1 MATHMSATTPT
12 PAVGSKG
19 SDVYD
24 HTGDPRVDLS
34 VRLVR
39 GADSA
44 DLATRIKAIA
54 ELDLADAFVLTFNSR
69 NVRGGKGERDIF
81 QSLFAS
87 LVDRNPEI
95 AEKLLDLV
103 PQYGSW
109 RDIMELFA
117 IEPALDSALLA
128 LIKTQLAADTATTAV
143 EGASISLLAKWL
155 PREHSAKD
163 DLSKKLAA
171 ALFPEA
177 KTVASGRKLYRQT
190 IAALNK
196 RLDTVETHMCSGT
209 WATIKPATV
218 PGRAGKLYAKA
229 FLNLKDTEAR
239 KPSDPD
245 RVACAEHFKEHFA
258 RAKKGEA
265 TVHGS
270 KTLFPHEVVK
280 KARLGSPTES
290 ERDQLSAVW
299 SSMIA
304 DLLAGGGLG
313 DAIVMSDFSG
323 SMQSS
328 GSQGD
333 TPYWV
338 SMALGI
344 LGSQACSPAFRGRMM
359 TFDST
364 PTWHTFPSA
373 DLFENLATIKGHL
386 SQGTSTD
393 FQAAMDLVLKDLKTA
408 RCKPGQEPKYLLVLT
423 DMNWDQACASNGVS
437 SYTGNTYRHHVKTQ
451 PWATHLDMIK
461 ESFVRAGEDM
471 HGPGQGL
478 TPPQIVIWNLAANPT
493 DNHATATTPGVSL
506 LSGWS
511 PTQFRVLQKEGPRS
525 ITPYETLRIELD
537 DPQYDVIRE
546 RIAAILKKSA

>member
-1 MATHMSATTPT
+1 MTTHMTT
-12 PAVGSKG
+12 GSKG

-24 HTGDPRVDLS
+24 CTGDLRVDLS

-39 GADSA
+39 GADTA
-44 DLATRIKAIA
+44 DLTARIKAIA
-54 ELDLADAFVLTFNSR
+54 ALDLADAFVLTFHSR

-81 QSLFAS
+81 QTLFAALTDTHPNLATS
-87 LVDRNPEI
+87 
-95 AEKLLDLV
+95 LLDLV
-103 PQYGSW
+103 PAFGSW

-117 IEPALDSALLA
+117 IDPDLEVALLA
-128 LIKTQLAADTATTAV
+128 LIKAQLETDKAAAV
-143 EGASISLLAKWL
+143 GSSISLLAKWL

-163 DLSKKLAA
+163 DLSKRLATF
-171 ALFPEA
+171 LFPEE
-177 KTVASGRKLYRQT
+177 KTVATARKLYRQT
-190 IAALNK
+190 VAALNR
-196 RLDTVETHMCSGT
+196 RLDTVETHMCSHT
-209 WATIKPATV
+209 WSTIKPTTV
-218 PGRAGKLYAKA
+218 PGRAGKLYARA
-229 FLNLKDTEAR
+229 FLNLKGSQGEDVR
-239 KPSDPD
+239 KPEDPD
-245 RVACAEHFKEHFA
+245 RIACAEHFKEHFA

-265 TVHGS
+265 VVHGS

-299 SSMIA
+299 ASMIS
-304 DLLAGGGLG
+304 DLLTGGGLG

-323 SMQSS
+323 SMQTA

-373 DLFENLATIKGHL
+373 DLFESLATINSRV

-393 FQAAMDLVLKDLKTA
+393 FQAAMDLVLKDLKA
-408 RCKPGQEPKYLLVLT
+408 SRCRPGQEPKFLLVLT

-437 SYTGNTYRHHVKTQ
+437 GYTGNTYRHHVKTA
-451 PWATHLDMIK
+451 PWQTHLEMIK
-461 ESFVRAGEDM
+461 ESFKRAGEDM

-493 DNHATATTPGVSL
+493 DNHATAKTPGVSL

-546 RIAAILKKSA
+546 RIAAFTKKSA

>member
-1 MATHMSATTPT
+1 MSTTTPNM
-12 PAVGSKG
+12 AVGSKG

-24 HTGDPRVDLS
+24 STGDPRVDLS

-39 GADSA
+39 GAEPA
-44 DLATRIKAIA
+44 DLKARIKAIVA
-54 ELDLADAFVLTFNSR
+54 LDVADAFVLAFHSR

-81 QSLFAS
+81 HALFSS
-87 LVDRNPEI
+87 LVETHPEV
-95 AEKLLDLV
+95 ATSLLDLV
-103 PQYGSW
+103 PAFGSW
-109 RDIMELFA
+109 RDIMELFGVNPTL
-117 IEPALDSALLA
+117 EPALLS
-128 LIKTQLAADTATTAV
+128 LIKTQLTTDTAAAA
-143 EGASISLLAKWL
+143 GSSISLLAKWL

-163 DLSKKLAA
+163 DLSKDLAIF
-171 ALFPEA
+171 LFPEA
-177 KTVASGRKLYRQT
+177 TRIATSRKLYRQQV
-190 IAALNK
+190 AALNK
-196 RLDTVETHMCSGT
+196 RLDTVEIHMCSDT
-209 WATIKPATV
+209 WSTIKPATV
-218 PGRAGKLYAKA
+218 PGRAGKLYARA
-229 FLNLKDTEAR
+229 FLNLKGSSGSETR
-239 KPSDPD
+239 KPYNTD
-245 RVACAEHFKEHFA
+245 RVDCAEIFKEHFA

-280 KARLGSPTES
+280 KTRVGSLTES

-299 SSMIA
+299 TSMIA
-304 DLLAGGGLG
+304 DLQKGGGLG

-373 DLFENLATIKGHL
+373 DLFECLATINSRV

-393 FQAAMDLVLKDLKTA
+393 FQAAMDLVLRDLKAA
-408 RCKPGQEPKYLLVLT
+408 RCRPGQEPKFLLVLT
-423 DMNWDQACASNGVS
+423 DMNWDQACSSNGVS
-437 SYTGNTYRHHVKTQ
+437 AYTGHTYRHHFKTL
-451 PWATHLDMIK
+451 PWTTHLDMIK

-511 PTQFRVLQKEGPRS
+511 PTQFRILQKEGPRS

-537 DPQYDVIRE
+537 DPQYNVIRE
-546 RIAAILKKSA
+546 RIAAFTKKSM

>member
-1 MATHMSATTPT
+1 MTTHMSTHMT
-12 PAVGSKG
+12 VGSKG

-24 HTGDPRVDLS
+24 STGDPRVDLS
-34 VRLVR
+34 IRLVR
-39 GADSA
+39 GAEPA
-44 DLATRIKAIA
+44 DLKARIKAIA
-54 ELDLADAFVLTFNSR
+54 AIDITDAFVMAFHSR

-81 QSLFAS
+81 HTLFAALTES
-87 LVDRNPEI
+87 HPDL
-95 AEKLLDLV
+95 ATSLLDLV
-103 PQYGSW
+103 PAFGSW
-109 RDIMELFA
+109 RDIMELFGVNPTL
-117 IEPALDSALLA
+117 EPALLS
-128 LIKTQLAADTATTAV
+128 LIKTQLTTDKAAAA
-143 EGASISLLAKWL
+143 GSSISLLAKWL

-163 DLSKKLAA
+163 DLSKDLAIF
-171 ALFPEA
+171 LFPEA
-177 KTVASGRKLYRQT
+177 TRTATSRKLYRQT

-229 FLNLKDTEAR
+229 FLNSKE
-239 KPSDPD
+239 KEDPD

-280 KARLGSPTES
+280 AARTSLTEP

-299 SSMIA
+299 SSMIS
-304 DLLAGGGLG
+304 DLMKGGGLG
-313 DAIVMSDFSG
+313 DAIIMSDFSG
-323 SMQSS
+323 SMQSA

-373 DLFENLATIKGHL
+373 DLFECLATINSRV

-393 FQAAMDLVLKDLKTA
+393 FQAAMDLVLRDLKAT
-408 RCKPGQEPKYLLVLT
+408 RCKPGQEPKFLLVLT
-423 DMNWDQACASNGVS
+423 DMNWDQACASNGTS
-437 SYTGNTYRHHVKTQ
+437 AYTGNTYRHHVKTKS
-451 PWATHLDMIK
+451 WETHLDMIK
-461 ESFVRAGEDM
+461 ESFIRAGEDM

-546 RIAAILKKSA
+546 RIAAFTKKSM

>member
-1 MATHMSATTPT
+1 
-12 PAVGSKG
+12 
-19 SDVYD
+19 
-24 HTGDPRVDLS
+24 
-34 VRLVR
+34 
-39 GADSA
+39 
-44 DLATRIKAIA
+44 
-54 ELDLADAFVLTFNSR
+54 
-69 NVRGGKGERDIF
+69 
-81 QSLFAS
+81 
-87 LVDRNPEI
+87 
-95 AEKLLDLV
+95 
-103 PQYGSW
+103 
-109 RDIMELFA
+109 MELFA
-117 IEPALDSALLA
+117 IDPDLEVALLA
-128 LIKTQLAADTATTAV
+128 LIKAQLETDKAAAV
-143 EGASISLLAKWL
+143 GSSISLLAKWL

-163 DLSKKLAA
+163 DLSKRLATF
-171 ALFPEA
+171 LFPEE
-177 KTVASGRKLYRQT
+177 KTVATARKLYRQT
-190 IAALNK
+190 VAALNR
-196 RLDTVETHMCSGT
+196 RLDTVETHMCSHT
-209 WATIKPATV
+209 WSAIKPATV
-218 PGRAGKLYAKA
+218 PGRAGKLYARA
-229 FLNLKDTEAR
+229 FLNLKGSQGEDVR
-239 KPSDPD
+239 KPEDPD
-245 RVACAEHFKEHFA
+245 RIACAEHFKEHFA

-265 TVHGS
+265 VVHGS
-270 KTLFPHEVVK
+270 KTLFPHEVIK

-299 SSMIA
+299 ASMIS
-304 DLLAGGGLG
+304 DLLTGGGLG
-313 DAIVMSDFSG
+313 DAIIMSDFSG
-323 SMQSS
+323 SMQSA

-373 DLFENLATIKGHL
+373 DLFESLATINSRV

-393 FQAAMDLVLKDLKTA
+393 FQAAMDLVLKDLKA
-408 RCKPGQEPKYLLVLT
+408 SRCRPGQEPKFLLVLT

-437 SYTGNTYRHHVKTQ
+437 AYTGNTYRHHVKTA
-451 PWATHLDMIK
+451 PWQTHLEMIK
-461 ESFVRAGEDM
+461 ESFKRAGEDM
-471 HGPGQGL
+471 HGPGKAL

-546 RIAAILKKSA
+546 RIAAFNKKSA

>member
-1 MATHMSATTPT
+1 MATTPIQT
-12 PAVGSKG
+12 TGSKG

-39 GADSA
+39 GADPA
-44 DLATRIKAIA
+44 DLTARIKAIA
-54 ELDLADAFVLTFNSR
+54 ALDLADAFVMAFHSR

-81 QSLFAS
+81 QTLFAS
-87 LVDRNPEI
+87 LVESHLEV

-103 PQYGSW
+103 PSFGSW
-109 RDIMELFA
+109 RDILDLFGVNPTL
-117 IEPALDSALLA
+117 EPALLS
-128 LIKTQLAADTATTAV
+128 LIKTQLATDTATPA
-143 EGASISLLAKWL
+143 GSSISLLAKWL

-163 DLSKKLAA
+163 DLSKHLAIF
-171 ALFPEA
+171 LFPEA
-177 KTVASGRKLYRQT
+177 KSTASARKLYRQQ
-190 IAALNK
+190 IAALNR

-229 FLNLKDTEAR
+229 FLNLKGTEPR
-239 KPSDPD
+239 KPDDPD

-280 KARLGSPTES
+280 AARASPPES

-304 DLLAGGGLG
+304 DLMKGGGLG

-373 DLFENLATIKGHL
+373 DLFECLATINGRI

-393 FQAAMDLVLKDLKTA
+393 FQAAMDLVLRDLKAA
-408 RCKPGQEPKYLLVLT
+408 RCKPGQEPKFLLVLT
-423 DMNWDQACASNGVS
+423 DMNWDQACASNGISV
-437 SYTGNTYRHHVKTQ
+437 TGNTYRHHVKTA
-451 PWATHLDMIK
+451 PWQTHLDMIK

-478 TPPQIVIWNLAANPT
+478 TPPQIVIWNLDCSPT

-511 PTQFRVLQKEGPRS
+511 PTQFRILQKEGPRA

-546 RIAAILKKSA
+546 RITTITKKSA

>member
-1 MATHMSATTPT
+1 MSTTPA

-24 HTGDPRVDLS
+24 STGDPRVDLS

-39 GADSA
+39 GAEPA
-44 DLATRIKAIA
+44 DLTARIKAIA
-54 ELDLADAFVLTFNSR
+54 ALDLADAFVLTFNSR

-81 QSLFAS
+81 HTLFTALTES
-87 LVDRNPEI
+87 HTEI

-103 PQYGSW
+103 PTYGSW
-109 RDIMELFA
+109 RDIMELFGSTL
-117 IEPALDSALLA
+117 EPALKA
-128 LIKTQLAADTATTAV
+128 LIKTQLTKDTETP
-143 EGASISLLAKWL
+143 EGQSISLLAKWL

-163 DLSKKLAA
+163 ALSKDLAIF
-171 ALFPEA
+171 LFPEA
-177 KTVASGRKLYRQT
+177 TRVATARKLYRQT
-190 IAALNK
+190 VAALNK

-229 FLNLKDTEAR
+229 FLNTKE
-239 KPSDPD
+239 KEDPD

-270 KTLFPHEVVK
+270 KTLFPHEIVK
-280 KARLGSPTES
+280 TARTVALTEP
-290 ERDQLSAVW
+290 ERDQLAAIW

-304 DLLAGGGLG
+304 DLMKGGGLG

-323 SMQSS
+323 SMQSA

-344 LGSQACSPAFRGRMM
+344 LGSQTCSPTFQGRMM

-373 DLFENLATIKGHL
+373 DLFESLATINSRV

-393 FQAAMDLVLKDLKTA
+393 FQAAMDLVLRDLKAT
-408 RCKPGQEPKYLLVLT
+408 RCKPGQEPKFLLVLT

-437 SYTGNTYRHHVKTQ
+437 GYTGNTYRHHVKTKNWQ
-451 PWATHLDMIK
+451 THLDMIK

-471 HGPGQGL
+471 HGPGGAL

-546 RIAAILKKSA
+546 RIAAFMKKSM

>member
-1 MATHMSATTPT
+1 MTT
-12 PAVGSKG
+12 GSKG

-24 HTGDPRVDLS
+24 STGDPRVDLS

-39 GADSA
+39 GAVPA
-44 DLATRIKAIA
+44 DLENRIKAIA
-54 ELDLADAFVLTFNSR
+54 AIDITDAFVLAFHSR

-81 QSLFAS
+81 HTLFAALTDS
-87 LVDRNPEI
+87 HPEV
-95 AEKLLDLV
+95 AAKLLDLV
-103 PQYGSW
+103 PAFGSW
-109 RDIMELFA
+109 RDIIELFGVNPTL
-117 IEPALDSALLA
+117 EPALLS
-128 LIKTQLAADTATTAV
+128 LIKTQLTTDKATP
-143 EGASISLLAKWL
+143 EGKSISLLAKWL

-163 DLSKKLAA
+163 DLSKDLAIF
-171 ALFPEA
+171 LFPEA
-177 KTVASGRKLYRQT
+177 TKAATSRKLYRQT
-190 IAALNK
+190 IAALNR
-196 RLDTVETHMCSGT
+196 RLDTVETHMCDHT
-209 WATIKPATV
+209 WASIKPATV

-229 FLNLKDTEAR
+229 FLNTKE
-239 KPSDPD
+239 KEDPD

-280 KARLGSPTES
+280 QARSVALTEP
-290 ERDQLSAVW
+290 ERDQLSAIW

-304 DLLAGGGLG
+304 DLMKGGGLG

-323 SMQSS
+323 SMQSA

-344 LGSQACSPAFRGRMM
+344 LGSQACSPAFKGRMM

-373 DLFENLATIKGHL
+373 DLFESLATINSRV

-393 FQAAMDLVLKDLKTA
+393 FQAAMDLVLRDLKA
-408 RCKPGQEPKYLLVLT
+408 IRCKPGQEPKFLLVLT

-437 SYTGNTYRHHVKTQ
+437 AYTGNTYRHHVKTKS
-451 PWATHLDMIK
+451 WETHLDMIK

-511 PTQFRVLQKEGPRS
+511 PTQFRILQKEGPRS

-546 RIAAILKKSA
+546 RIAAFTKKSM

>member
-1 MATHMSATTPT
+1 MMATTKTI
-12 PAVGSKG
+12 GSKG

-24 HTGDPRVDLS
+24 CTGDPRVDLS

-39 GADSA
+39 GADPA
-44 DLATRIKAIA
+44 DLTARIKAIA
-54 ELDLADAFVLTFNSR
+54 DLDLADAFVLTFHTR

-81 QSLFAS
+81 QTLFAS
-87 LVDRNPEI
+87 LTNAHPDL
-95 AEKLLDLV
+95 ATSLLDLV
-103 PQYGSW
+103 PAFGSW
-109 RDIMELFA
+109 RDIMELFS
-117 IEPALDSALLA
+117 IEPDLEATLLA
-128 LIKTQLAADTATTAV
+128 LIKAQLETDKATP
-143 EGASISLLAKWL
+143 EGRSISLLAKWL

-163 DLSKKLAA
+163 DLSKQLATF
-171 ALFPEA
+171 LFPEE
-177 KTVASGRKLYRQT
+177 KTVATARKLYRQT
-190 IAALNK
+190 VAALNR
-196 RLDTVETHMCSGT
+196 RLDTVETHMCSHT
-209 WATIKPATV
+209 WSTIKPATV
-218 PGRAGKLYAKA
+218 PGRAGKLYARA
-229 FLNLKDTEAR
+229 FLNLKGTSGTDVRNSE
-239 KPSDPD
+239 DPD
-245 RVACAEHFKEHFA
+245 RIACAEHFKEHFA

-265 TVHGS
+265 VVHGS

-299 SSMIA
+299 ASMIA
-304 DLLAGGGLG
+304 DLMAGGGLG
-313 DAIVMSDFSG
+313 DAIIMSDFSG

-328 GSQGD
+328 GAQGD

-338 SMALGI
+338 SLALGI

-373 DLFENLATIKGHL
+373 DLFENLATLKGHI

-393 FQAAMDLVLKDLKTA
+393 FQAAMDLVLKDLKA
-408 RCKPGQEPKYLLVLT
+408 SRCRPGQEPKFLLVLT

-437 SYTGNTYRHHVKTQ
+437 GYTGNTYRHHVKTQ

-461 ESFVRAGEDM
+461 ESFKRAGEDM

-546 RIAAILKKSA
+546 RITAFTKKSV

>member
-1 MATHMSATTPT
+1 MSTHMT
-12 PAVGSKG
+12 VGSKG

-24 HTGDPRVDLS
+24 STGDPRVDLS

-39 GADSA
+39 GAEPA
-44 DLATRIKAIA
+44 DLTTRIKAIA
-54 ELDLADAFVLTFNSR
+54 ALDLADAFVLAFHSR

-81 QSLFAS
+81 QTLFAS
-87 LVDRNPEI
+87 LSESHLEI
-95 AEKLLDLV
+95 AVAVLDLV
-103 PQYGSW
+103 PQFGSW
-109 RDIMELFA
+109 RDIMELFYVNKYLDDA
-117 IEPALDSALLA
+117 IRA
-128 LIKTQLAADTATTAV
+128 LIKAQLTTDTAAP
-143 EGASISLLAKWL
+143 EGKSISLLAKWL

-163 DLSKKLAA
+163 DLSKHLATF
-171 ALFPEA
+171 LFPEEKA
-177 KTVASGRKLYRQT
+177 PATARKLYRKT
-190 IAALNK
+190 VAALNR

-229 FLNLKDTEAR
+229 FLNSKE
-239 KPSDPD
+239 KEDPD

-280 KARLGSPTES
+280 QARTVALTEP

-304 DLLAGGGLG
+304 DLMKGGGLG

-373 DLFENLATIKGHL
+373 DLFENLATIDGRV

-393 FQAAMDLVLKDLKTA
+393 FQAAMDLVLRDLKAA
-408 RCKPGQEPKYLLVLT
+408 RCKPGQEPKFLLVLT
-423 DMNWDQACASNGVS
+423 DMNWDEACASNGAS
-437 SYTGNTYRHHVKTQ
+437 AYTGNTYRHHVKTK
-451 PWATHLDMIK
+451 PWTTHLDMIK

-546 RIAAILKKSA
+546 RIAAFTKKSM

>member
-1 MATHMSATTPT
+1 MSTHMI
-12 PAVGSKG
+12 VGSKG

-24 HTGDPRVDLS
+24 STGDPRVDLS

-39 GADSA
+39 GAEPA
-44 DLATRIKAIA
+44 DLTARIKAIA
-54 ELDLADAFVLTFNSR
+54 AIDIADAFVLTFNSR

-81 QSLFAS
+81 QTLFAS
-87 LVDRNPEI
+87 LVESHPDVAGN
-95 AEKLLDLV
+95 LLDLV
-103 PQYGSW
+103 PSFGSW
-109 RDIMELFA
+109 RDIIELFGVNPTL
-117 IEPALDSALLA
+117 EPALLS
-128 LIKTQLAADTATTAV
+128 LIKTQLTTDTATP
-143 EGASISLLAKWL
+143 EGKSISLLAKWL

-163 DLSKKLAA
+163 DLSKQLATF
-171 ALFPEA
+171 LFPEA
-177 KTVASGRKLYRQT
+177 KTTASGRKLYRQQ
-190 IAALNK
+190 IAALNR

-229 FLNLKDTEAR
+229 FLNVKDKE
-239 KPSDPD
+239 DPD

-280 KARLGSPTES
+280 KARTVALTEP
-290 ERDQLSAVW
+290 ERDQLAAVW
-299 SSMIA
+299 ASMIS
-304 DLLAGGGLG
+304 DLQKGGGLG
-313 DAIVMSDFSG
+313 DTIVMSDFSG
-323 SMQSS
+323 SMQSA

-364 PTWHTFPSA
+364 PTWHTFPSG
-373 DLFENLATIKGHL
+373 DLFECLATINSRV

-393 FQAAMDLVLKDLKTA
+393 FQAAMDLVLRDLKAT
-408 RCKPGQEPKYLLVLT
+408 RCKPGQEPKFLLVLT
-423 DMNWDQACASNGVS
+423 DMNWDQACASNGTS
-437 SYTGNTYRHHVKTQ
+437 AYTGNTYRHHVKTKS
-451 PWATHLDMIK
+451 WETHLDMIK

-546 RIAAILKKSA
+546 RIAAITKKSM

>member
-1 MATHMSATTPT
+1 MSITPT
-12 PAVGSKG
+12 NPTPGSKG

-24 HTGDPRVDLS
+24 STGDPRVDLS

-39 GADSA
+39 GAEPA
-44 DLATRIKAIA
+44 DLKARIKTIA
-54 ELDLADAFVLTFNSR
+54 ALDLADAFVLAFHSR

-81 QSLFAS
+81 HALFDALTES
-87 LVDRNPEI
+87 HPEV
-95 AEKLLDLV
+95 ATSLLDLV
-103 PQYGSW
+103 PAFGSW
-109 RDIMELFA
+109 RDIMELFGVNPTL
-117 IEPALDSALLA
+117 EPALLS
-128 LIKTQLAADTATTAV
+128 LIKTQLTTDKAAAA
-143 EGASISLLAKWL
+143 GSSISLLAKWL

-163 DLSKKLAA
+163 DLSKDLAIF
-171 ALFPEA
+171 LFPEA
-177 KTVASGRKLYRQT
+177 TRTATSRKLYRQT

-196 RLDTVETHMCSGT
+196 RLDTVEIHMCDHT
-209 WATIKPATV
+209 WASIKPATV

-229 FLNLKDTEAR
+229 FLNTKE
-239 KPSDPD
+239 KEDPD

-280 KARLGSPTES
+280 QARSVALTEP
-290 ERDQLSAVW
+290 ERDQLSAIW
-299 SSMIA
+299 ASMIA
-304 DLLAGGGLG
+304 DLMKGGGLG

-323 SMQSS
+323 SMQSA

-344 LGSQACSPAFRGRMM
+344 LGSQACSPAFKGRMM

-373 DLFENLATIKGHL
+373 DLFESLATINSRV

-393 FQAAMDLVLKDLKTA
+393 FQAAMDLVLRDLKAT
-408 RCKPGQEPKYLLVLT
+408 RCKPGQEPKFLLVLT
-423 DMNWDQACASNGVS
+423 DMNWDQACASNGTS
-437 SYTGNTYRHHVKTQ
+437 AYTGNTYRHHVKTKS
-451 PWATHLDMIK
+451 WETHLDMIK
-461 ESFVRAGEDM
+461 ESFIRAGEDM

-546 RIAAILKKSA
+546 RIVSFTKKSM

>member
-1 MATHMSATTPT
+1 MATTPNQT
-12 PAVGSKG
+12 TGSKG
-19 SDVYD
+19 SDVYES
-24 HTGDPRVDLS
+24 TGDPRVDLS
-34 VRLVR
+34 IRLVR

-44 DLATRIKAIA
+44 DLETRIKTIA
-54 ELDLADAFVLTFNSR
+54 ALDLADAFVLTFNSR

-81 QSLFAS
+81 HTLFAA
-87 LVDRNPEI
+87 LTEKYPEI
-95 AEKLLDLV
+95 ATALLDLV

-109 RDIMELFA
+109 RDIMELFGSTL
-117 IEPALDSALLA
+117 EPALLA
-128 LIKTQLAADTATTAV
+128 LIKTQLATDTATP
-143 EGASISLLAKWL
+143 EGKSISLLAKWL

-163 DLSKKLAA
+163 DLAKDLATF
-171 ALFPEA
+171 LFPEA
-177 KTVASGRKLYRQT
+177 KAVATARKLYRQQ
-190 IAALNK
+190 IAALNR
-196 RLDTVETHMCSGT
+196 RLDTVETHMCRGT
-209 WATIKPATV
+209 WATIKPAAV
-218 PGRAGKLYAKA
+218 PGRAGKLYARA
-229 FLNLKDTEAR
+229 FLNLKGTSGTDMR
-239 KPSDPD
+239 KPYDTD
-245 RVACAEHFKEHFA
+245 RVDCAEHFKEHFA

-280 KARLGSPTES
+280 KARMGSPTEA

-299 SSMIA
+299 ASMIA

-393 FQAAMDLVLKDLKTA
+393 FQAAMDLILKDLKAA
-408 RCKPGQEPKYLLVLT
+408 RCKPGQEPKFLLVLT

-437 SYTGNTYRHHVKTQ
+437 AYTGNTYRHHVKTA
-451 PWATHLDMIK
+451 PWQTHLDMIK

-478 TPPQIVIWNLAANPT
+478 MPPQIVIWNLAANPT

-525 ITPYETLRIELD
+525 ISPYETLRIELD
-537 DPQYDVIRE
+537 DPQYNVIRE
-546 RIAAILKKSA
+546 RIAAILKKSD